1 MLTSDQYEVISTLRS
16 EMAEKG
22 FSRFGCRRSWMKN
35 ITPAE
40 RKLFMKYRKK
50 GARRAASGGLFGAL
64 AMAGVWKI
72 AALGTAFGV
81 TGVIVGGLFGAW
93 MAMRASRIRIKMVKE
108 MVKLPTDESPQAW

>member
-1 MLTSDQYEVISTLRS
+1 M
-16 EMAEKG
+16 
-22 FSRFGCRRSWMKN
+22 SRKN

-81 TGVIVGGLFGAW
+81 TGVIGAFPPVHLTSTLSF
-93 MAMRASRIRIKMVKE
+93 ANFCR
-108 MVKLPTDESPQAW
+108 